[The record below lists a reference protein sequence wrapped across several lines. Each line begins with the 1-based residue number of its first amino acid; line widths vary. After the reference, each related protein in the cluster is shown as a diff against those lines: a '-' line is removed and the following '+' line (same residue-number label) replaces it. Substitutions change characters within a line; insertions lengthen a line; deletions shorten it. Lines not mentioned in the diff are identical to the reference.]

1 MESQQAQSEAQTP
14 AAETP
19 QSASLR
25 GVIGQGLNYTIC
37 IVNDADVAADQT
49 FTSNKAL
56 TFATLDQAIGSLQH
70 LLDHAKSA
78 KKQAELEAAYAA
90 GFEAASF
97 EKANTS
103 PENDPAADPLVV
115 TDVVAKE
122 AEPPAP
128 EACPEEVAREPQPE
142 SPCAPVAAV

>member
-25 GVIGQGLNYTIC
+25 GVIGQDLTYTIC

-90 GFEAASF
+90 GFQAATA
-97 EKANTS
+97 EQPQ
-103 PENDPAADPLVV
+103 PENERAADPKVV

-122 AEPPAP
+122 VESPAP
-128 EACPEEVAREPQPE
+128 EACPEPE
-142 SPCAPVAAV
+142 AEAPSAPVAAV

>member
-25 GVIGQGLNYTIC
+25 GVLGQGLNYTIC

-90 GFEAASF
+90 GFQAATA
-97 EKANTS
+97 EQPQ
-103 PENDPAADPLVV
+103 PENERAADPKVV

-122 AEPPAP
+122 VESPVPQA
-128 EACPEEVAREPQPE
+128 EACPEEPE
-142 SPCAPVAAV
+142 LAPSSAPVAAS

>member
-1 MESQQAQSEAQTP
+1 MESQQAQPEAQTP

-25 GVIGQGLNYTIC
+25 GVIGQGLTYTVC

-90 GFEAASF
+90 GFQAATA
-97 EKANTS
+97 EQPQ
-103 PENDPAADPLVV
+103 PENERAADPKVV

-122 AEPPAP
+122 VESPAP
-128 EACPEEVAREPQPE
+128 EAYPEPE
-142 SPCAPVAAV
+142 AEAPSAPVAAV

>member
-1 MESQQAQSEAQTP
+1 MESQQAQPEAQTP

-25 GVIGQGLNYTIC
+25 GVIGQGPNGQGPTYTIC

-70 LLDHAKSA
+70 LLDHAQSA

-90 GFEAASF
+90 GFQAATA
-97 EKANTS
+97 EQPQ
-103 PENDPAADPLVV
+103 PENERAADPKVV

-122 AEPPAP
+122 VEWPAP
-128 EACPEEVAREPQPE
+128 EAYPEPE
-142 SPCAPVAAV
+142 LAPSSAPVAAV

>member
-25 GVIGQGLNYTIC
+25 GVIGQGPNGQGPTYTIC

-70 LLDHAKSA
+70 LLDHAQSA

-90 GFEAASF
+90 GVEAAT
-97 EKANTS
+97 KAQPQ
-103 PENDPAADPLVV
+103 PENERAADPKVV

-122 AEPPAP
+122 VESPAP
-128 EACPEEVAREPQPE
+128 EAYPAPEAEAP
-142 SPCAPVAAV
+142 SAPVAAA